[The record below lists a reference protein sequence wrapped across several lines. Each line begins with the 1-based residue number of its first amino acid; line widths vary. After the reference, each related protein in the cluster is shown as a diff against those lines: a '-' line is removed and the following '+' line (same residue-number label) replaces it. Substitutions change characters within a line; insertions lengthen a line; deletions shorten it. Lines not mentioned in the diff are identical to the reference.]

1 MKQKLSATI
10 IILVT
15 LILNGCIYQVD
26 LRPANDENLIWV
38 CEEPYAIYEYN
49 KNVDRTVGKI
59 VYGEMEYD
67 VVYGADSSPYMY
79 VMSSEELKP
88 ENENAYWDDF
98 IMLDG
103 RAEYKRD
110 GFDFQIKEDYV
121 NMFNGELPLLKF
133 KCYKKSEY
141 FKDKQDD
148 E

>member
-1 MKQKLSATI
+1 MTVKKILTAILSA
-10 IILVT
+10 VFFS
-15 LILNGCIYQVD
+15 GCMYQAD
-26 LRPANDENLIWV
+26 LRPADDENLIWV

-49 KNVDRTVGKI
+49 KHAARPIGKI
-59 VYGEMEYD
+59 VYGETEYD
-67 VVYGADSSPYMY
+67 VVYGADYGPYMY

-141 FKDKQDD
+141 FKDKQNDK
-148 E
+148 

>member
-1 MKQKLSATI
+1 MTVKKILTAILSA
-10 IILVT
+10 VFFS
-15 LILNGCIYQVD
+15 GCMYQAD
-26 LRPANDENLIWV
+26 LRPADDENLIWV

-49 KNVDRTVGKI
+49 KHAARPIGKI
-59 VYGEMEYD
+59 VYGETEYD
-67 VVYGADSSPYMY
+67 VVYGADYGPYMY

-88 ENENAYWDDF
+88 ENEDAYWDDF

-133 KCYKKSEY
+133 KCYKKADY
-141 FKDKQDD
+141 FKEKQD